1 MRKLEVLQNIAGLE
15 YLLDITPSWRV
26 LRRLQY
32 KRSLTFWRSQTMN
45 STTEMDKDVE
55 KTLMDAE
62 LVLIITAGRLR
73 ILKNRNLL
81 KRSDV
86 IKLLEELNVQAS

>member
-1 MRKLEVLQNIAGLE
+1 
-15 YLLDITPSWRV
+15 
-26 LRRLQY
+26 
-32 KRSLTFWRSQTMN
+32 MN

-73 ILKNRNLL
+73 VLKNRNLL